1 MSGIYGL
8 FNDINTSQELKLPHR
23 LFGGLIFVGLIV
35 KILSG
40 LLNSQT
46 NMKSAFGE
54 ATGTIW
60 GYGII
65 LFSLLG
71 LVILKLDNNIS
82 PNKQFM
88 NVPYSL
94 YILAAIIIWII
105 IMNAI
110 NYKQINRKKVPP
122 SFNVWSMW
130 STAFVSI
137 ITLIIMIQFY
147 IDTIKVK
154 GVYASIFTNNIKTL
168 NVYVGFILFLTIL
181 ITAIQWIIVQN
192 FSVDG

>member
-8 FNDINTSQELKLPHR
+8 FNDINTAEELKLPHR

-46 NMKSAFGE
+46 NVKSAMGE

-82 PNKQFM
+82 PNKQFL

-94 YILAAIIIWII
+94 YILAAIIVFIM
-105 IMNAI
+105 IMNVI
-110 NYKQINRKKVPP
+110 HFKTINRKKVPP
-122 SFNVWSMW
+122 TYYVWSMW
-130 STAFVSI
+130 STAFISI
-137 ITLIIMIQFY
+137 ITIIIMIQFY
-147 IDTIKVK
+147 IDTITVK
-154 GVYASIFTNNIKTL
+154 GAYATIFTNNIKTL
-168 NVYVGFILFLTIL
+168 NVYVGFILLLTIL

-192 FSVDG
+192 FTVDG